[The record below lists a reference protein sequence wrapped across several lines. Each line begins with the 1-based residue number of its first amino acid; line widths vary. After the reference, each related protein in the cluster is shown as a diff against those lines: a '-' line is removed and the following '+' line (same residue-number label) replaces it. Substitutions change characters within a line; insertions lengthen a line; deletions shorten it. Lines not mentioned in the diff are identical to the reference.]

1 MGTITK
7 RTLKD
12 GTFRYRAQVRVL
24 REGYPPFSQS
34 ETFSKKSLAEEWIRK
49 KEAAIEIT
57 PDKIL
62 NPEAEKKSLLKDFI
76 TRYLADVENFE
87 RTKIA
92 SLLQTGRY
100 DIGSKDVY
108 TLTRK
113 DFSDFA
119 ISRRNGNPEIGK
131 EGVAPAT
138 AEKDLSHLSAL
149 FQHAD
154 LVWGEKMEST
164 IVELSYAIK
173 GLRKS
178 KIITKSKLRTRI
190 PTAGE
195 LQLLTNYFYKS
206 WRRIYAST
214 PMHLIMWFAI
224 YTGRREDEICSMR
237 LADFD
242 KQYNQ
247 WLIRDV
253 KNPNGSDGNHKYA
266 HLETHALK
274 LIQEFLK
281 PDTRKRMLNLGYS
294 ADLLV
299 PANTKTISTYFTRAC
314 LVLGIEDLRF
324 HDLRHEAATRYAEDG
339 FTIPQLQTI
348 TLHSS
353 WSSLRRYVNLK
364 KRGNRLDFDEA
375 MKVAEDGYKDFYKE
389 WSLKQRYIAK
399 IDLAESLRDKEP
411 DNELPTQ
418 A

>member
-12 GTFRYRAQVRVL
+12 GTIRYRAQVRVL

-62 NPEAEKKSLLKDFI
+62 NPEAGKKSLLKDFI

-92 SLLQTGRY
+92 SLQQAGRY

-119 ISRRNGNPEIGK
+119 ISRRKGDPETGK

-149 FQHAD
+149 FHHAD

-178 KIITKSKLRTRI
+178 KIITKGKVRDRL
-190 PTAGE
+190 PTADE
-195 LQLLTNYFYKS
+195 LQLLTNYFYKG
-206 WRRIYAST
+206 WKRVYAAI

-224 YTGRREDEICSMR
+224 YSGRREDEICSMR

-242 KQYNQ
+242 KLNNQ

-253 KNPNGSDGNHKYA
+253 KNPNGSAGNHKYM
-266 HLETHALK
+266 HLEPFALK
-274 LIQEFLK
+274 LIQEFLR
-281 PDTRKRMLNLGYS
+281 PDTRERMLSLGYS
-294 ADLLV
+294 KELLI
-299 PANTKTISTYFTRAC
+299 PANTKTISAYFTRAC
-314 LVLGIEDLRF
+314 QYLGIEDLRF

-364 KRGNRLDFDEA
+364 KRGSRLDFEEA
-375 MKVAEDGYKDFYKE
+375 MKVTEEGYNTFYKE

-399 IDLAESLRDKEP
+399 IDLAESLRDIDTGSE
-411 DNELPTQ
+411 Q
-418 A
+418 